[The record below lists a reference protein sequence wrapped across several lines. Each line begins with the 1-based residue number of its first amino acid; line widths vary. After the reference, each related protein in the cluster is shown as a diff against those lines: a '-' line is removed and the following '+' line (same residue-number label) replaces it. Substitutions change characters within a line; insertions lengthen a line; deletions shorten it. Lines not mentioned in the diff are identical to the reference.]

1 MTEEAGGTCVA
12 GSAHT
17 MLSADY
23 GGINLRAIPGRRS
36 GRAAAAAQ
44 SGHRVGRR
52 APRAPRIGLA
62 PNAVVAL
69 AHQPVRDAERER
81 DSGEPEE
88 LRRSGRRQV
97 EHDEL
102 AREREERDQQHDL
115 RLDHALLARDDVL
128 QRVDWNVSCSSGSSA
143 PSTSAPST
151 LATSR

>member
-23 GGINLRAIPGRRS
+23 GGINLRQFRVAGAVKPPP
-36 GRAAAAAQ
+36 AAP

-52 APRAPRIGLA
+52 APRAARVGLA

-69 AHQPVRDAERER
+69 AHQPVSDAEGER
-81 DSGEPEE
+81 DGGEPEE
-88 LRRSGRRQV
+88 LLRPGRRQV

-102 AREREERDQQHDL
+102 AREREERDQ
-115 RLDHALLARDDVL
+115 
-128 QRVDWNVSCSSGSSA
+128 
-143 PSTSAPST
+143 
-151 LATSR
+151 

>member
-1 MTEEAGGTCVA
+1 MDEVA
-12 GSAHT
+12 APALQVPST
-17 MLSADY
+17 SMLSADY
-23 GGINLRAIPGRRS
+23 GGINLRAIPGRRC
-36 GRAAAAAQ
+36 GKAAAAAQ

-52 APRAPRIGLA
+52 APRAPRVGLA

-69 AHQPVRDAERER
+69 AHQPVSDAEGER
-81 DSGEPEE
+81 DGGEPEE
-88 LRRSGRRQV
+88 LLRPGRRQV

-115 RLDHALLARDDVL
+115 RLDHALLAGDDVL
-128 QRVDWNVSCSSGSSA
+128 QRVDWNVACSSGSSA